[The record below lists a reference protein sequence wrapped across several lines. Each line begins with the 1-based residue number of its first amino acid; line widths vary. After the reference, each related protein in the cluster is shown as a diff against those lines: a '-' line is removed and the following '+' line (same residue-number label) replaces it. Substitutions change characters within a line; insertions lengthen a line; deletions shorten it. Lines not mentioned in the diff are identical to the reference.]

1 MIRILKSVERGHA
14 NHGWLDAHHTFS
26 FAGYMD
32 PERMGYGALRVLNQD
47 RIQPGA
53 GFPPH
58 GHEDMEIV
66 TFVLDGVLE
75 HKDSM
80 GNGSRILPGEVQY
93 MAAGS
98 GVTHSE
104 FNGSDEDWLELLQMW
119 ILPAERG
126 TTPRYGQKQFLHED
140 DGSQFALAA
149 SPDGRAGSLTI
160 GQDALLH
167 VGKLDEGDEV
177 RHTLSPGRK
186 AWLHVA
192 RGHVVV
198 NGIDMAGGDGA
209 AIEDETELVLQGGA
223 ASDLVLWE
231 LP

>member
-14 NHGWLDAHHTFS
+14 DHGWLDAHHTFS

-119 ILPAERG
+119 VLPAERG
-126 TTPRYGQKQFLHED
+126 TTPRYGQKQFLHGD
-140 DGSQFALAA
+140 DGSQFVLAA
-149 SPDGRAGSLTI
+149 SPDGREGSLTI

-167 VGKLDEGDEV
+167 VGKDWV
-177 RHTLSPGRK
+177 TLSYYEDSRTWDMDDVDPKLLGTWAGSDVMLR
-186 AWLHVA
+186 
-192 RGHVVV
+192 RGCEIRS
-198 NGIDMAGGDGA
+198 G
-209 AIEDETELVLQGGA
+209 
-223 ASDLVLWE
+223 
-231 LP
+231 